1 MKNGISYKQNKIE
14 GNYDFILIGSGIGS
28 LSCAAV
34 LSHYG
39 KKCLVLEKHY
49 TAGGYTHVFTRKG
62 YEWDVGVHYIGDVN
76 RPNTLLYKVFDFVT
90 QGRLKWED
98 MGDVY
103 DRIFL
108 GKEEFPFVKGTQ
120 NFKDELKKKF
130 DSEEDG
136 KAIDQYVDLI
146 YKANS
151 TSRGFFAE
159 KAIPDFV
166 ARFFGNRMR
175 KDFVAYSNKT
185 TLEVL
190 QKITSNKKLITVLTG
205 QYGDY
210 GLPPSESSFA
220 MHASLVKH
228 YLKGAAYPIGG
239 SGQICASVLPTIR
252 QAGGEVYTNAG
263 VQSIL
268 FEGKK
273 AVGVKMEDGK
283 EFFAPTIISGAGWY
297 NTNRLIPDTIDGKIK
312 WKQNDNKVSR
322 SASHVSLY
330 IGLEGTTE
338 ELGLGKANYW
348 IYPDDYD
355 HDLTL
360 SKYLKDPEENFPVVY
375 ISFPSAKDPNWK
387 ERYPG
392 KSTIEIITIAPYEWF
407 NKWEGT
413 KWKKRGEDY
422 EELKEKFAQRMLEHL
437 YEKEPQVKGRI
448 DFYELSTPLS
458 TRHFANYDEGEI
470 YGLSHDPQRFQQRFL
485 KPKTPFKN
493 LLLTGQD
500 IATAGVGGALVA
512 GVLTASTILKKNII
526 KEIAAIKKD

>member
-1 MKNGISYKQNKIE
+1 MRNGLSYKQNSIE
-14 GNYDFILIGSGIGS
+14 GEYDYILIGSGIGC

-34 LSHYG
+34 LSRNNMR
-39 KKCLVLEKHY
+39 CLVLEKHY

-76 RPNTLLYKVFDFVT
+76 RPTTLLYKLFDYIS
-90 QGRLKWED
+90 QSRLKWQD

-103 DRIFL
+103 DKIFL
-108 GKEEFPFVKGTQ
+108 GEEEFRFVKGTQ
-120 NFKDELKKKF
+120 NFKDELKKSF
-130 DSEEDG
+130 PSEEDS
-136 KAIDQYVDLI
+136 KAIDQYIDLI

-151 TSRGFFAE
+151 TARGFFAE
-159 KAIPDFV
+159 KALPDIV
-166 ARFFGNRMR
+166 ARFIGKYVR
-175 KDFVAYSNKT
+175 KDFMAFASRT
-185 TLEVL
+185 TLDVL
-190 QKITSNKKLITVLTG
+190 QGLTTNKKLIAVLTG

-239 SGQICASVLPTIR
+239 SAQICASILPTIR
-252 QAGGEVYTNAG
+252 QSGGEVYTNAG
-263 VQSIL
+263 VENIL

-273 AVGVKMEDGK
+273 AIGVKMEDGK
-283 EFFAPTIISGAGWY
+283 EYFAPKIISGAGWY
-297 NTNRLIPDTIDGKIK
+297 NTNKLIPENIAGKLN
-312 WKQNDNKVSR
+312 WKQNEKKVNR

-338 ELGLGKANYW
+338 ELELGKANYW

-360 SKYLKDPEENFPVVY
+360 SKFLQNPEENFPVIY
-375 ISFPSAKDPNWK
+375 ISFPSAKDPEWDK
-387 ERYPG
+387 RYPG
-392 KSTIEIITIAPYEWF
+392 KSTIEIITIAPYKWF
-407 NKWEGT
+407 NKWEDT
-413 KWKKRGEDY
+413 RWKKRGDDY
-422 EELKEKFAQRMLEHL
+422 EALKEQFAHRMLKYL
-437 YEKEPQVKGRI
+437 YDKEPQVKGKI

-470 YGLSHDPQRFQQRFL
+470 YGLSHDPKRFQQRFL

-493 LLLTGQD
+493 LFLTGQD

-512 GVLTASTILKKNII
+512 GALTASTLLKKNMI
-526 KEIAAIKKD
+526 KEIAMLK